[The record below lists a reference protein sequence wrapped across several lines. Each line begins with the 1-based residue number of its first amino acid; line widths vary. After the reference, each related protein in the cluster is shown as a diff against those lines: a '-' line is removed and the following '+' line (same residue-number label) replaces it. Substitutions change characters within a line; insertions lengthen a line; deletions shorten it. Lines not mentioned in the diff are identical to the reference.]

1 MIIFKTAEELSQYI
15 ENQNLQIHFVPTM
28 GALHEG
34 HISLI
39 HRAKQAGQ
47 TTLCS
52 IFVNPTQFNNEN
64 DLKHYPRTI
73 EADIQLLIENECDI
87 LYLPSVEDIYPNGM
101 QYETGVD
108 LSIHANLLEGFHR
121 PGHFD
126 GVVQV
131 VDRFLQIIRPKAIYL
146 GEKDLQQVQ
155 VISELIKQKY
165 QDIDIVPCP
174 TLRESDGLAK
184 SSRNQRLTAEQRKIA
199 PLIYQNLKE
208 ITEAKSISTFEIAK
222 KNAITKL
229 EKNGFRIEYI
239 TLINAENWDV
249 LEDFS
254 DTKMAVLI
262 AAYLGEI
269 RLIDNIL
276 F

>member
-101 QYETGVD
+101 QYETGID
-108 LSIHANLLEGFHR
+108 LSIHATLLEGFHR
-121 PGHFD
+121 PGHFN

-131 VDRFLQIIRPKAIYL
+131 VDRFLRIIKPKAIYL

-155 VISELIKQKY
+155 VISELIRQKHFY
-165 QDIDIVPCP
+165 VEIIPCP

-184 SSRNQRLTAEQRKIA
+184 SSRNQRLTEEQRKIA

-208 ITEAKSISTFEIAK
+208 ITEAKNNSSFASAKNIAIE
-222 KNAITKL
+222 NL
-229 EKNGFRIEYI
+229 EKQGFRIEYI
-239 TLINAENWDV
+239 TLIDRESWKV
-249 LEDFS
+249 LDEFS
-254 DTKMAVLI
+254 EAKMAVLI